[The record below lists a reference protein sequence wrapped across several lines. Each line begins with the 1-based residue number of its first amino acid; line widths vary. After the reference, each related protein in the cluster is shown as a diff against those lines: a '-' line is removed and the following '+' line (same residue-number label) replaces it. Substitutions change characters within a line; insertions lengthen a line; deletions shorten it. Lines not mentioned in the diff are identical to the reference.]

1 MKRTRTYTCLL
12 PTLIALFAG
21 PLIAGSITIGL
32 PAAAEIG
39 NCIPFGCPGSLGV
52 LTEYQEIYA
61 ASQFS
66 SPISITEI
74 SFFNTQMSPGTVTS
88 ATYSFSLSTSPEAV
102 GGLSSTLSNNIGPDV
117 TPFFSGVLSG
127 TIPGNIL
134 TITGSSSFS
143 YDPGKGNLLLDI
155 AISDQAIEGP
165 SVSLDVSDDTV
176 GTTERAFTLDSVSSA
191 YGPGLITEFTYTSES
206 GAPEPGT
213 LLLLCAGLV
222 VLRTVAL
229 RRQ

>member
-1 MKRTRTYTCLL
+1 M
-12 PTLIALFAG
+12 
-21 PLIAGSITIGL
+21 
-32 PAAAEIG
+32 
-39 NCIPFGCPGSLGV
+39 PFGCPAYLGL

-61 ASQFS
+61 ASAFS

-88 ATYSFSLSTSPEAV
+88 ATYSFSLSTSPNAV
-102 GGLSSTLSNNIGPDV
+102 GGLSSTLADNIGPDV

-127 TIPGNIL
+127 TIPEGIL
-134 TITGSSSFS
+134 SITGSSSFS

-155 AISDQAIEGP
+155 AISGQAMEAP
-165 SVSLDVSDDTV
+165 SVFLDGSD
-176 GTTERAFTLDSVSSA
+176 GTAGATQRAYTLDSISSA
-191 YGPGLITEFTYTSES
+191 GDAGLITGFTFTSES

-213 LLLLCAGLV
+213 LVLLCAGLV
-222 VLRTVAL
+222 VLRAVSL